1 VTRGLLMKKV
11 FRDLKKQKLGLISA
25 LALVLSGSLT
35 YVVMQSMFVLTDI
48 SIDRTMDESGMADLS
63 VLTYGSD
70 PALLDSI
77 MVLPEVEGGDVRY
90 DISGIVELSDS
101 RRLSGDLFGV
111 DPSESPEVYK
121 LELREGTYLDPD
133 DNLTALAEVHFA
145 NAQGVSINDTVVVE
159 LFGVRTQVR
168 IVGIV
173 WTVEY
178 IVPAT
183 NPRQLIP
190 QHGSSAPLF
199 MDVAMLSSLGG
210 QPGMVNEFS
219 VVFHDGVD
227 EETATELVLEVLQG
241 EDIYFVLRGWD
252 ILSEMSGIA
261 ELEMGQE
268 MTLIMSVIV
277 LLTSTVVVYVVVRRV
292 IEDQKQSL
300 GVLVSL
306 GYRPRTIEV
315 AFVVVFVGLSF
326 VAAVIATLIATPVT
340 VWLMGVAFIEWNMA
354 VVSGSIPPD
363 VFVFGFL
370 AAPVTALLASIY
382 PIRRISKLEPIR
394 VIRGL
399 DYDPRPTQRTVLE
412 RIAERVTRV
421 SYAFRYA
428 ARSMSKQ
435 KLRTGLLCFGILI
448 GSFSMMNTI
457 LYIDSIYLS
466 VDIHMNTHSNW
477 DLIVDMRNPVGA
489 SQLESILDAM
499 DDVESYERFLKVSYF
514 SELAGIQHPFEILFL
529 ESTVGLQT
537 FEFEEGRG
545 MLSENEAIVEKRIA
559 EARNIDIGDEL
570 EVSMAG
576 TTEVFTIVGVVKSI
590 FSSVFIDYD
599 KAPAPDNETLL
610 TGAFVELSPGSDAKA
625 LGSVIAQDDQV
636 ESVQTHEEATAGIK
650 AVFQTYDIILYFL
663 VAMCLAIVFL
673 VVWTTAN
680 ISTIERMPEFAQLE
694 AIGFDR
700 RNLRSIMVGEI
711 ILITLVG
718 TILSIPPSIWLG
730 YYWVPLMSQTLSV
743 MEFYVRLVPL
753 AVSFAIPVIS
763 AVISVAPLMRVLNR
777 IDLQVVMRNR
787 DPQ

>member
-1 VTRGLLMKKV
+1 MTRGLLMKKV
-11 FRDLKKQKLGLISA
+11 YRNLKKQRLGLISA

-48 SIDRTMDESGMADLS
+48 SIERTMDESGMADLTI
-63 VLTYGSD
+63 LTYGSD

-77 MVLPEVEGGDVRY
+77 TSLPEVQVGNVRY

-111 DPSESPEVYK
+111 DPLESPDIYK
-121 LELREGTYLDPD
+121 LDIREGTYLDPN

-145 NAQGVSINDTVVVE
+145 NAQGVDINDTVVVE

-219 VVFHDGVD
+219 VVFHEGVD
-227 EETATELVLEVLQG
+227 EEATTELVLDALQS
-241 EDIYFVLRGWD
+241 EEIYFVLRGWD

-268 MTLIMSVIV
+268 MTLIMSAIV

-300 GVLVSL
+300 GVLISL
-306 GYRPRTIEV
+306 GYQPKTIEA
-315 AFVVVFVGLSF
+315 AFVAVFVGLSF
-326 VAAVIATLIATPVT
+326 VAAVIATIVATPFT
-340 VWLMGVAFIEWNMA
+340 IWLMGVAFIEWNM
-354 VVSGSIPPD
+354 VIVTGPIPPD
-363 VFVFGFL
+363 VFIFGSL
-370 AAPVTALLASIY
+370 SAPVTAFLASIY
-382 PIRRISKLEPIR
+382 PIRGISKLEPIR

-399 DYDPRPTQRTVLE
+399 DYDPRPTKRTILE
-412 RIAERVTRV
+412 RMAERVTRV
-421 SYAFRYA
+421 SYALRYA

-435 KLRTGLLCFGILI
+435 KMRTGLLCFGILI
-448 GSFSMMNTI
+448 GSFSTMNTI

-466 VDIHMNTHSNW
+466 VDIHMDNHSNW

-489 SQLESILDAM
+489 SQLESILDSM
-499 DDVESYERFLKVSYF
+499 EDVESYERFLKVSYF
-514 SELAGIQHPFEILFL
+514 SELAGTQHPFEILFL
-529 ESTVGLQT
+529 ESTTGLQT

-545 MLSENEAIVEKRIA
+545 ILSENEAMVEKRIA
-559 EARNIDIGDEL
+559 EAQDIAIGDEL
-570 EVSMAG
+570 QMSIAE
-576 TTEVFTIVGVVKSI
+576 TTEAFTIVGIVRSI
-590 FSSVFIDYD
+590 FSSVFIDYA
-599 KAPAPDNETLL
+599 KAPAPGNETLL
-610 TGAFVELSPGSDAKA
+610 TGAFVELSPGSVAETVA
-625 LGSVIAQDDQV
+625 SVIALDDQV

-680 ISTIERMPEFAQLE
+680 ISTMERMPEFAQLE

-711 ILITLVG
+711 LLITIVG

-743 MEFYVRLVPL
+743 MEFYVRMIPL
-753 AVSFAIPVIS
+753 AVSFAIPIVS
-763 AVISVAPLMRVLNR
+763 AAISVAPLVRVLNR
-777 IDLQVVMRNR
+777 IDLQTIMRNR